1 MLTEAFRGGV
11 LTLVGRGVQV
21 AAHFVGLWLLAP
33 HLTEGEFGLAVM
45 VAVASRLLGSG
56 SDLGMGVVALQ
67 RESCDDRRAFRLS
80 MGGGAGAAALL
91 ALGAPLVARAFDA
104 PASLKPLLRAAAP
117 ALLLAG
123 LASTAR
129 ARLGRN
135 LSFGTLAFVD
145 ASVAI
150 FAAYRRVRF
159 AQQGY
164 GAWSIVL
171 GDLYAA
177 ALGAAAL
184 WLLAPRSKAGP
195 AGDLAADGVRVVG
208 TRTADACFA
217 QADRFAVG
225 RGLGEGALGLYGFAM
240 QHAMALL
247 SQLGPVV
254 EQVALPL
261 FARLQQDRAMLARSY
276 LSLTRLF
283 ALIVVPAAALLWVLA
298 DPLVAWLYPPRWG
311 EAVPMLRALC
321 VAAAC
326 AGLNSHPG
334 LVWLALG
341 RMRLRL
347 HWSLWNLLA
356 LAVILLVGIRH
367 GATGVAY
374 ALAARSLLATAV
386 AQGITRRVAGVEHAA
401 YLRAL
406 WPGAA
411 VGAAIVALD
420 LLRA

>member
-1 MLTEAFRGGV
+1 MLTAAFRGGV
-11 LTLVGRGVQV
+11 HTLAGRGVQV
-21 AAHFVGLWLLAP
+21 AAHFVGLWLLARY
-33 HLTEGEFGLAVM
+33 LTEAEFGLAVM
-45 VAVASRLLGSG
+45 VAVASGLLGSG

-67 RESCDDRRAFRLS
+67 REGCDDRRAFRLS
-80 MGGGAGAAALL
+80 MSGGAGAAALL
-91 ALGAPLVARAFDA
+91 ALGAPLIARAFDA
-104 PASLKPLLRAAAP
+104 PASLVPLLRAAAP

-129 ARLGRN
+129 ARLGRD

-145 ASVAI
+145 ACVAI

-177 ALGAAAL
+177 VLGAAAL
-184 WLLAPRSKAGP
+184 WLLAPRAKAGP
-195 AGDLAADGVRVVG
+195 SADLAADGARVVG
-208 TRTADACFA
+208 TRAADACFA

-240 QHAMALL
+240 QHAMALV

-261 FARLQQDRAMLARSY
+261 FVRIERASLGRAYLA
-276 LSLTRLF
+276 LTRIY
-283 ALIVVPAAALLWVLA
+283 ALAVIPASALLWVA
-298 DPLVAWLYPPRWG
+298 AAPLVEWLYPARWS
-311 EAVPMLRALC
+311 EAVPPLRALC

-326 AGLNSHPG
+326 VGLNSHPG
-334 LVWLALG
+334 LVWIALG
-341 RMRLRL
+341 KMRLRMQ
-347 HWSLWNLLA
+347 WSLWNLLA
-356 LAVILLVGIRH
+356 LALVLLVGIRH
-367 GATGVAY
+367 GAVGVAY

-386 AQGITRRVAGVEHAA
+386 AQGITRRVAGVSHID

-411 VGAAIVALD
+411 AGTAIVALD